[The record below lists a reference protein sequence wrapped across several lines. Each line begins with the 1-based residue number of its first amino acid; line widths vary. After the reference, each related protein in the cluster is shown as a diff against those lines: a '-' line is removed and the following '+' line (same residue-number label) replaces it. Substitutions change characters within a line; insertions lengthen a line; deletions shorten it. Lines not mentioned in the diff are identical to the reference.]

1 MLRGNMALSDLLG
14 RFVTLTIRRFG
25 TPGAFLA
32 VNAEDTRAG
41 AEVVLLLGPEIPED
55 AQEGDEIR
63 VFIYLDSEGRPL
75 ATTKVPKL
83 GLGQVAFLEVTATTN
98 IGAFVDW
105 GLAKELLVP
114 FAQQTADMYV
124 GSRYPVGLYIDPSGR
139 LAGTM
144 RVTEIL
150 KENEGSFEVGSWVEG
165 EAYRNDDKIG
175 LFVILERSVLGLV
188 PRSEPH
194 RLARGDQAKFRV
206 TRIHPDGKIELSLR
220 APAHQELEA
229 DGARVLSVLSA
240 DGAPVVSD
248 KADPE
253 RIREL
258 FGLSKKAFKRA
269 VGGLLRGRLID
280 IRDDG
285 TIVVLAKGRR

>member
-1 MLRGNMALSDLLG
+1 MALSDLLG

-32 VNAEDTRAG
+32 VNAEDDRPG

-55 AQEGDEIR
+55 AQEGDEVR
-63 VFIYLDSEGRPL
+63 VFIYLDSEGRPI
-75 ATTKVPKL
+75 ATTTIPKL
-83 GLGQVAFLEVTATTN
+83 GLGQVAFLECTANTG
-98 IGAFVDW
+98 IGSFVDW

-114 FAQQTADMYV
+114 FAQQTAEMHV
-124 GSRYPVGLYIDPSGR
+124 GSRYPVGLYVDPSGR

-144 RVTEIL
+144 RVVEIL
-150 KENEGSFEVGSWVEG
+150 KKNEATFEPGTWVDG
-165 EAYRNDDKIG
+165 EAFRNDDKIG
-175 LFVILERSVLGLV
+175 LFVILERTIIGLV
-188 PRSEPH
+188 PKSEPH
-194 RLARGDQAKFRV
+194 RLGRGERAKFRV
-206 TRIHPDGKIELSLR
+206 TRVLPDGKIELSLR
-220 APAHQELEA
+220 APAHEELES
-229 DGARVLSVLSA
+229 DGTRVLSVLSA
-240 DGAPVVSD
+240 VDAPLVSD

-269 VGGLLRGRLID
+269 VGGLLRARRID

-285 TIVVLAKGRR
+285 TIVVLDKAKR

>member
-1 MLRGNMALSDLLG
+1 MALSDLLG

-32 VNAEDTRAG
+32 VDADDKRAS
-41 AEVVLLLGPEIPED
+41 AEVVLLLGPEIPEE
-55 AQEGDEIR
+55 AEEGDEVR

-75 ATTKVPKL
+75 ATTKPPKL
-83 GLGQVAFLEVTATTN
+83 GLGQVTFLEVTATTG

-114 FAQQTADMYV
+114 FSQQTTEMRV
-124 GSRYPVGLYIDPSGR
+124 GSRYPVGLYVDPSGR

-144 RVTEIL
+144 RVVEIL
-150 KENEGSFEVGSWVEG
+150 KKNEIPFEVGAWVDG
-165 EAYRNDDKIG
+165 EAFRNDEKIG
-175 LFVILERSVLGLV
+175 LFVILEKMVIGLV
-188 PRSEPH
+188 PKAEPH
-194 RLARGDQAKFRV
+194 RLARGESAKFRV
-206 TRIHPDGKIELSLR
+206 TRVHPDGKIELSLR
-220 APAHQELEA
+220 APAHEELES

-240 DGAPVVSD
+240 AGAPEVSD
-248 KADPE
+248 KSDPE

-269 VGGLLRGRLID
+269 VGGLLKARLVD
-280 IRDDG
+280 VRDDG
-285 TIVVLAKGRR
+285 TIVVLKKTKR